1 MEQQHQNS
9 NNFDSDYYYNINQI
23 PENGTDNNVNYML
36 PQEHHNGNKPHEQQ
50 TVPLPQIHQPYDNTN
65 QAIDSQNFI
74 QPHDLYHHQTPV
86 LTPSSDIQI
95 LPPVSQ
101 FPPVD
106 SSNYHHHINNME
118 IAPNNDM
125 ITIEQKSTEI
135 NFILDLQQPQQQ
147 INQTIQLLDTTILE
161 PPIQSQNNHQHPQQQ
176 QLLQSEVSLTQDL
189 LTEQQEMPIQD
200 QSNSDQLESMTFT
213 QSIEN
218 QESPKEVLEMNNDFQ
233 HQDNQTGKL
242 TISPEQKQM
251 MKALGVISKEVQGSG
266 YPKKKRR
273 RILQL
278 NDDDS
283 DDNTNDRDLL
293 NKSPIPEQAKAVIE
307 DPNKPDT
314 EDSSEDSESDTDQAN
329 TDPQV
334 LKARSLLKGAVII
347 QANEKKRKIRVLE
360 SDDEE
365 QMEMSVDDIGA
376 ECNDS
381 YEENFNVNL
390 LGSEIMDE
398 SNETVI
404 SIENPIIP
412 QDDDF
417 AVPAIPARFAKSEA
431 NIELNKIKLELQ
443 ENVVIND
450 LKQDQDGTTNE
461 TIKIVKL
468 EEGNND
474 DSVLN
479 IESILDNIKPMD
491 DNE

>member
-1 MEQQHQNS
+1 MEQQHPNS
-9 NNFDSDYYYNINQI
+9 NNFDSDYYYNINQMHQI
-23 PENGTDNNVNYML
+23 PGNGTDNNVNYML
-36 PQEHHNGNKPHEQQ
+36 PQEHHNGTKPHEQQ
-50 TVPLPQIHQPYDNTN
+50 TVPLPQIHQPYENTN

-101 FPPVD
+101 FPTVD
-106 SSNYHHHINNME
+106 SSNYHHHINNMG

-125 ITIEQKSTEI
+125 ITIEQKPTEI
-135 NFILDLQQPQQQ
+135 NFIIDIQQPQQQ
-147 INQTIQLLDTTILE
+147 INQTIQLNDTAILE
-161 PPIQSQNNHQHPQQQ
+161 PPIQSQNNHQQQQ
-176 QLLQSEVSLTQDL
+176 HLQPEVSLTQDI
-189 LTEQQEMPIQD
+189 LTEQQEMPIPVQP
-200 QSNSDQLESMTFT
+200 NSDYIEMLTFT
-213 QSIEN
+213 PEN
-218 QESPKEVLEMNNDFQ
+218 QESSKEILDMNNAFRQ
-233 HQDNQTGKL
+233 EYNQAEKL
-242 TISPEQKQM
+242 SSSPEQKQIM
-251 MKALGVISKEVQGSG
+251 EALGVISKEVQGSDH
-266 YPKKKRR
+266 PKKKRR
-273 RILQL
+273 RILQI

-293 NKSPIPEQAKAVIE
+293 NKSPIPEQAITLSE

-398 SNETVI
+398 SSETVI

-417 AVPAIPARFAKSEA
+417 AVPAIPARFVKSEVNNQSN
-431 NIELNKIKLELQ
+431 NIKCEPQ

-450 LKQDQDGTTNE
+450 LKQEQDASTNE
-461 TIKIVKL
+461 TIKNVKL
-468 EEGNND
+468 EEVNND
-474 DSVLN
+474 DTAVN